1 MKKTLL
7 IGYGNPDRQDDGLA
21 WHILFQL
28 AGRFDRPVN
37 FDTGIN
43 FIDNHQSPDFL
54 FSLQITPEMI
64 DFIKDYD
71 QVCFVDAHTGNIPAE
86 IQLVN
91 LKSKFQK
98 SPFTHHMTPETCL
111 SLHENI
117 YHRTPEA
124 VLVSVRGYEFGFTQ
138 GLSPQCEKLV
148 AIAVGTIWSWLFS
161 EGE

>member
-28 AGRFDRPVN
+28 AGRIDRPVN
-37 FDTGIN
+37 FDTGIS
-43 FIDNHQSPDFL
+43 FIDHQQSPDFL

-64 DFIKDYD
+64 DIIKDYER
-71 QVCFVDAHTGNIPAE
+71 VCFVDAHTGNIPEEVRLALLRSE
-86 IQLVN
+86 
-91 LKSKFQK
+91 FQK

-117 YHRTPEA
+117 YHRLPEA
-124 VLVSVRGYEFGFTQ
+124 ILVSVRGYEFQFIQ
-138 GLSPQCEKLV
+138 GLSPSTEKLV
-148 AIAVGTIWSWLFS
+148 DSAIQLIWDWLFS
-161 EGE
+161 

>member
-28 AGRFDRPVN
+28 AGRIDRPVD
-37 FDTGIN
+37 FDTGIS
-43 FIDNHQSPDFL
+43 FIDFQQSPDFL

-64 DFIKDYD
+64 DIIKDYER
-71 QVCFVDAHTGNIPAE
+71 VCFVDAHTGNIPE
-86 IQLVN
+86 EVRLVP
-91 LKSKFQK
+91 LRSEFQK

-117 YHRTPEA
+117 YHRLPEA
-124 VLVSVRGYEFGFTQ
+124 ILVSVRGYEFQFNQ
-138 GLSPQCEKLV
+138 ILSTRTEILV
-148 AIAVGTIWSWLFS
+148 NSAIELIWDWLNS
-161 EGE
+161 